1 MQTINKYKTL
11 AIANES
17 FSKAE
22 YEKALRNYAL
32 VLKDY
37 PNTKEAYNGAILS
50 EMAMSGEDGAEALF
64 DYYVV
69 LQEENKEEADIIISE
84 ILESMDGTLDQLG
97 QLFAEPLKQRLEFED
112 GILYHEFK
120 ALVEKEGDFKRIF
133 ENIMFST
140 RVIISEK
147 EDFIDFLKDLVTYD
161 FKEMAL
167 TYLESALAVYP
178 NNDDLRSLVKK
189 LAQGGVGE
197 N

>member
-1 MQTINKYKTL
+1 MKTINKYKTL

-120 ALVEKEGDFKRIF
+120 ELVEKEGDFKRIF

-147 EDFIDFLKDLVTYD
+147 EDFIDFLKNLVTYD

-178 NNDDLRSLVKK
+178 NNDDLRSLVKQ
-189 LAQGGVGE
+189 LAQGSVGE

>member
-1 MQTINKYKTL
+1 MKTINKYKTL

-22 YEKALRNYAL
+22 YENALRNYAL

-64 DYYVV
+64 DYYVI
-69 LQEENKEEADIIISE
+69 LQEDNKEEADIIISE

-97 QLFAEPLKQRLEFED
+97 QLIAEPLKQRLEFED

-147 EDFIDFLKDLVTYD
+147 EDFIDFLENLVTYD

-167 TYLESALAVYP
+167 AYLESALAVYP

-189 LAQGGVGE
+189 LAQGSVGE